1 MFHEFGTPKIS
12 FQFFNDLTEF
22 FDYLS
27 RIYKFLKFSTLF
39 AASLFLLEVEEAKFD
54 VWERKEEAEE
64 AEERLKRQE
73 AMVLVAAGVGVGV
86 GAGANE
92 RKHK

>member
-54 VWERKEEAEE
+54 V
-64 AEERLKRQE
+64 
-73 AMVLVAAGVGVGV
+73 
-86 GAGANE
+86 
-92 RKHK
+92 